1 MHEEIKKTA
10 AAKTLKNNQWQLNVT
25 LTPTCIWPCVNIV
38 AKNSQ
43 HGWMLHAASTPCCML
58 LRAGRSCCAKFETGR
73 VALRVAQIVIFKI
86 ELQISRLSPVTCTEA
101 PLLIAYSNVVLFTGN
116 FTITSYPLAKP
127 CRTTIK
133 LQLRATDNQRMECMI
148 N

>member
-1 MHEEIKKTA
+1 M
-10 AAKTLKNNQWQLNVT
+10 
-25 LTPTCIWPCVNIV
+25 
-38 AKNSQ
+38 S
-43 HGWMLHAASTPCCML
+43 
-58 LRAGRSCCAKFETGR
+58 LRAVRSCCAKFETGC

-101 PLLIAYSNVVLFTGN
+101 PLLIAYSNVVFTGN

-133 LQLRATDNQRMECMI
+133 LQLRATDNQSMECMI
-148 N
+148 YSIKL

>member
-1 MHEEIKKTA
+1 
-10 AAKTLKNNQWQLNVT
+10 
-25 LTPTCIWPCVNIV
+25 
-38 AKNSQ
+38 
-43 HGWMLHAASTPCCML
+43 ML

-133 LQLRATDNQRMECMI
+133 LQVRAPDNQRMECMI

>member
-10 AAKTLKNNQWQLNVT
+10 AAKTLKNNQWQLKVT
-25 LTPTCIWPCVNIV
+25 LTLHVSGSVLTLSPKTSLHC
-38 AKNSQ
+38 
-43 HGWMLHAASTPCCML
+43 WMLHVASTPCCML
-58 LRAGRSCCAKFETGR
+58 LRAGRSCCAKFETGC
-73 VALRVAQIVIFKI
+73 VALRVAQIVNFKI
-86 ELQISRLSPVTCTEA
+86 ELLSSRLSPMTCTEA
-101 PLLIAYSNVVLFTGN
+101 PLLIAYSNVVFTGN

>member
-1 MHEEIKKTA
+1 MHEEIKKA
-10 AAKTLKNNQWQLNVT
+10 AVAKTLKRKQLLHVSASVLT
-25 LTPTCIWPCVNIV
+25 LLP
-38 AKNSQ
+38 KNSQ
-43 HGWMLHAASTPCCML
+43 HCWMLHVASTPCCML
-58 LRAGRSCCAKFETGR
+58 LPAGRSCCAKFETGC

-101 PLLIAYSNVVLFTGN
+101 PLLITYSNVVFTGN

-133 LQLRATDNQRMECMI
+133 LQLRAVDNQSMECMI

>member
-1 MHEEIKKTA
+1 
-10 AAKTLKNNQWQLNVT
+10 
-25 LTPTCIWPCVNIV
+25 
-38 AKNSQ
+38 
-43 HGWMLHAASTPCCML
+43 ML

-101 PLLIAYSNVVLFTGN
+101 PLLIAYSNVVFTGN

-133 LQLRATDNQRMECMI
+133 LQLRAVDNQSMECMI